1 MNTTNHLSLKS
12 PQINKSSASS
22 NLYKLPFAKS
32 FHAAIETDTARLSPA
47 LNQEQ
52 VGHGAPLMRDE
63 EAKSQRDKPL

>member
-1 MNTTNHLSLKS
+1 MNTS
-12 PQINKSSASS
+12 PASS

-32 FHAAIETDTARLSPA
+32 FHAALETDSARLSPA

-63 EAKSQRDKPL
+63 EAKSQRDEPL